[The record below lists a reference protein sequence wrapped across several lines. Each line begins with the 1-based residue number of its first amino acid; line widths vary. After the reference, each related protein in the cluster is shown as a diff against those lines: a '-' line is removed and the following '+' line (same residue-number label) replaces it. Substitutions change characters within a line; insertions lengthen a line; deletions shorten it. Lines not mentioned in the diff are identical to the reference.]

1 MLTVGSLIAILGV
14 MVQFWIILSSI
25 ETPSWAVALG
35 TPVLVF
41 AALGFIWRHFTRR
54 IWYTCFGGDDNSS
67 DADDEDSDSSD
78 NEVRRMDRWFSRA

>member
-78 NEVRRMDRWFSRA
+78 NEVRGMDRWFSRA